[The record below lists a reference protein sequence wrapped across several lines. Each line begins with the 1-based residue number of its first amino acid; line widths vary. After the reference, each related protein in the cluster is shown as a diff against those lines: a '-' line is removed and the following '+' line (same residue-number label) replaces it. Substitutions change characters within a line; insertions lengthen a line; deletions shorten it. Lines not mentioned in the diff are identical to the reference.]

1 MGPISMKSHYRA
13 VVIGGGVVGC
23 SVLYHL
29 AKAGWSDVLL
39 IERSELTSGSSWHAA
54 GGFHTLNGDPNVA
67 RLQAYTVSLYKELEE
82 ISGQSCSLHLTGG
95 VMMADSPERMDF
107 LRLAHAKGR
116 YLGMDTELITPSEAR
131 AMFPLMDETKFVG
144 AMWDPVEGHLDPSGT
159 THAYAKAARKLGAEI
174 VLRNRVTELTQATDG
189 TWNVVTEQ
197 GTVKAEHVVNCG
209 GLWAREIGRMVGL
222 ELPLLAMEHMY
233 LLTEPMPA
241 VEEFNAATGREMVG
255 VLDFKGE
262 IYTRQER
269 NGVLLGTY
277 EKACKPWS
285 PVETPW
291 DFGHELLAPDL
302 DRISPSLEIGF
313 EHFPG
318 IANAGIK
325 QVINGPFTFAPDG
338 NPLVG
343 PVQGLTNF
351 WCACAVMA
359 GFSQGGGV
367 GLALS
372 NWMVNGEPGFDVWGM
387 DVARFGEWAT
397 LRYTNAKVRENYSR
411 RFSIRFPNEELPAAR
426 PAQTTPLYDTM
437 RAQGA
442 VMGDSWGL
450 ETPLWFAPEGVEAKD
465 VVSFHR
471 SNDFEHVGNEVRAT
485 RERVGVT
492 EIANFA
498 KYEIR
503 GSGSA
508 DFLNRLMTNR
518 MPKPGRLVLTP
529 MLNEA
534 GKLIGDFT
542 VANMGPG
549 AGEDRF
555 MIWGSS
561 AAQKYHMRWFEQH
574 LPKDGT
580 VRIHRFDQTLVG
592 LSIAGPKSQE
602 VLAGLC
608 DEDVSTSAFRFMDV
622 REMAV
627 AGAPCIVNRISYTG
641 DLGYEIW
648 MQPAYERLVYSAIKE
663 AGEKHGIVD
672 FGMRALLSMR
682 LEKNFPTWFRELRPI
697 YGPFEGAMERFVKL
711 EKNEFIGRDAAAR
724 ENAAGPKLRRVSFI
738 VDALDA
744 DVMGDEPIWARIG
757 DRDFGTVEQPHGYG
771 APRFGADGADV
782 GAPTSP
788 LWGGRTEGSGGGASA
803 GSADTSPPT
812 PALRADPPHEGEG
825 KDSFCIRGIRDG
837 EWAVV
842 GWVTS
847 GGYAHWVQ
855 KSVAQGYV
863 PAELAGDESAG
874 LFEIEILG
882 QRRPA
887 RINIEP
893 PFDPTGDRM
902 RA

>member
-1 MGPISMKSHYRA
+1 MKSHAKA

-29 AKAGWSDVLL
+29 AKAGWTDIML

-67 RLQAYTVSLYKELEE
+67 KLQAYTVQLYKEIEE

-95 VMMADSPERMDF
+95 VMMADTPERMDF

-116 YLGMDTELITPSEAR
+116 YLGMDTELITPSEAK
-131 AMFPLMDETKFVG
+131 AMFPLMDETNFVG

-159 THAYAKAARKLGAEI
+159 TIAYSKAAKKLGAEI
-174 VLRNRVTELTQATDG
+174 VLRNRVVDLTQQPDG

-197 GTVKAEHVVNCG
+197 GTVHAEHVVNCG
-209 GLWAREIGRMVGL
+209 GLWAREIGRMVGV
-222 ELPLLAMEHMY
+222 ELPVLAMEHMY
-233 LLTEPMPA
+233 LLTEPMPE
-241 VEEFNAATGREMVG
+241 VEEFNKSTGREMIG

-269 NGVLLGTY
+269 NGILLGTY

-285 PVETPW
+285 PVNTPW
-291 DFGHELLAPDL
+291 DFGHELLPPDL
-302 DRISPSLEIGF
+302 DRIAPSLEIGF
-313 EHFPG
+313 KHFPG
-318 IANAGIK
+318 IEKAGIK
-325 QVINGPFTFAPDG
+325 QIINGPFTFALDG

-372 NWMVNGEPGFDVWGM
+372 NWMVHGDPGFDVWGM
-387 DVARFGEWAT
+387 DVARFGEWAG

-437 RAQGA
+437 LANNA

-450 ETPLWFAPEGVEAKD
+450 ETPLWFAPKGKEPKD
-465 VVSFHR
+465 IVSFHR
-471 SNDFEHVGNEVRAT
+471 SNDFGPIGEEVRAT

-498 KYEIR
+498 KYEV
-503 GSGSA
+503 SGPGA
-508 DFLNRLMTNR
+508 EEFLNRLMTNR
-518 MPKPGRLVLTP
+518 MPKTGRIVLTP
-529 MLNEA
+529 MINEF

-542 VANMGPG
+542 IAK

-561 AAQKYHMRWFEQH
+561 AAQKYHMRWFEKH
-574 LPKDGT
+574 LPKDGPRGSE

-592 LSIAGPKSQE
+592 LSIAGPKSRDLLQKL
-602 VLAGLC
+602 V
-608 DEDVSTSAFRFMDV
+608 DVDISTKAFRFMDF

-627 AGAPCIVNRISYTG
+627 GGAPCMVNRITYTG

-648 MQPAYERLVYSAIKE
+648 MAPAYERLVYKAIKD
-663 AGEKHGIVD
+663 AGEEFGVVD

-697 YGPFEGAMERFVKL
+697 YGPFEGSMDRFIKL
-711 EKNEFIGRDAAAR
+711 EKNDFIGREAAAK
-724 ENAAGPKLRRVSFI
+724 EQAEGPKLRRVSFI
-738 VDALDA
+738 VDAADA
-744 DVMGDEPIWARIG
+744 DVMGDEPIWAKVSK
-757 DRDFGTVEQPHGYG
+757 DFGTVEKPHGYG
-771 APRFGADGADV
+771 APRFDNAGEEV
-782 GAPTSP
+782 
-788 LWGGRTEGSGGGASA
+788 RGSKAAEGASA
-803 GSADTSPPT
+803 V
-812 PALRADPPHEGEG
+812 
-825 KDSFCIRGIRDG
+825 RGIIDG
-837 EWAVV
+837 DWRVV

-847 GGYAHWVQ
+847 GGYAHYVR
-855 KSVAQGYV
+855 KSMAQGYV
-863 PAELAGDESAG
+863 PAALADDESAG

-882 QRRPA
+882 HRRPA
-887 RINIEP
+887 RINVEA
-893 PFDPTGDRM
+893 PFDPSGEKM
-902 RA
+902 RS

>member
-1 MGPISMKSHYRA
+1 MKSHVKA

-29 AKAGWSDVLL
+29 ARAGWTDVML

-67 RLQAYTVSLYKELEE
+67 KLQAYTVQLYKELEE
-82 ISGQSCSLHLTGG
+82 LSGQSCSLHLTGG
-95 VMMADSPERMDF
+95 IMMADTPERMDF

-116 YLGMDTELITPSEAR
+116 YLGMDTELITPSEAK
-131 AMFPLMDETKFVG
+131 AMFPLMDETNFVG

-159 THAYAKAARKLGAEI
+159 THAYAKAAKKLGAEI
-174 VLRNRVTELTQATDG
+174 VLRNRVIELTQEVDG

-209 GLWAREIGRMVGL
+209 GLWAREVGRMVGV

-233 LLTEPMPA
+233 LLTEPMKE
-241 VEEFNAATGREMVG
+241 VEEFNKATGREMVG

-269 NGVLLGTY
+269 NGILLGTY

-285 PVETPW
+285 PVNTPW
-291 DFGHELLAPDL
+291 DFGHELLQPDI
-302 DRISPSLEIGF
+302 DRIAPSLEIGF
-313 EHFPG
+313 KHFPG

-372 NWMVNGEPGFDVWGM
+372 NWMVNGDPGFDVWGM
-387 DVARFGEWAT
+387 DVARFGEWAS

-437 RAQGA
+437 VANNA

-450 ETPLWFAPEGVEAKD
+450 ETPLWFAPKGTEPKD

-471 SNDFEHVGNEVRAT
+471 SNDFEHIGNEVRAV

-498 KYEIR
+498 KYEVSGT
-503 GSGSA
+503 GSE

-518 MPKPGRLVLTP
+518 MPKKGRIVLTP
-529 MLNEA
+529 MLNEF

-542 VANMGPG
+542 IAKTG
-549 AGEDRF
+549 DDKF

-561 AAQKYHMRWFEQH
+561 AAQKYHMRWFEKH
-574 LPKDGT
+574 LPKDGS

-602 VLAGLC
+602 LLQKLA
-608 DEDVSTSAFRFMDV
+608 DIDVSSKAFRFMDF
-622 REMAV
+622 REMAIG
-627 AGAPCIVNRISYTG
+627 GAPCLVNRITYTG

-648 MQPAYERLVYSAIKE
+648 MQPAYQRLVYAAIKE
-663 AGEKHGIVD
+663 AGAEFGIVD
-672 FGMRALLSMR
+672 FGMRALLAMR

-697 YGPFEGAMERFVKL
+697 YGPFEGSMDRFIKM
-711 EKNEFIGRDAAAR
+711 EKNDFIGREAAAR
-724 ENAAGPKLRRVSFI
+724 EQSELANGKGSKLRRVSFV
-738 VDALDA
+738 VDAADA
-744 DVMGDEPIWARIG
+744 DVMGDEPIWAKVST
-757 DRDFGTVEQPHGYG
+757 DYGTVEKPHGYG
-771 APRFGADGADV
+771 APRFDEIGNEV
-782 GAPTSP
+782 
-788 LWGGRTEGSGGGASA
+788 RGSKAAQGAS
-803 GSADTSPPT
+803 GV
-812 PALRADPPHEGEG
+812 
-825 KDSFCIRGIRDG
+825 RGIVDG
-837 EWAVV
+837 EWRVV
-842 GWVTS
+842 GWITS
-847 GGYAHWVQ
+847 GGYAHYVQ
-855 KSVAQGYV
+855 KSMAQGYV
-863 PAELAGDESAG
+863 PAALAENESAG
-874 LFEIEILG
+874 MFEIEILG
-882 QRRPA
+882 HRRPA

-893 PFDPTGDRM
+893 PFDPSGEKM
-902 RA
+902 RG

>member
-1 MGPISMKSHYRA
+1 MKSHAKA

-29 AKAGWSDVLL
+29 AKAGWTDIML

-67 RLQAYTVSLYKELEE
+67 KLQAYTVQLYKEIEE
-82 ISGQSCSLHLTGG
+82 LSGQSCSLHLTGG
-95 VMMADSPERMDF
+95 VMMADTPERMDF

-116 YLGMDTELITPSEAR
+116 YLGMDTELITPSEAK
-131 AMFPLMDETKFVG
+131 AMFPLMDETNFVG

-174 VLRNRVTELTQATDG
+174 VLRNRVVELTQEVGG

-197 GTVKAEHVVNCG
+197 GTVQAEHVVNCG
-209 GLWAREIGRMVGL
+209 GLWAREIGRMVGI

-233 LLTEPMPA
+233 LLTEPMPE
-241 VEEFNAATGREMVG
+241 VEEFNRSTGREMIG
-255 VLDFKGE
+255 VMDFKGE

-269 NGVLLGTY
+269 NGILLGTY

-285 PVETPW
+285 PVNTPW
-291 DFGHELLAPDL
+291 DFGHELLQPDI
-302 DRISPSLEIGF
+302 DRIAPSLEIGF
-313 EHFPG
+313 KHFPG
-318 IANAGIK
+318 IEKAGIK
-325 QVINGPFTFAPDG
+325 QIINGPFTFALDG

-372 NWMVNGEPGFDVWGM
+372 NWMVHGDPGFDVWGM

-437 RAQGA
+437 LAKNA

-450 ETPLWFAPEGVEAKD
+450 ETPLWFAPKGTEPKD
-465 VVSFHR
+465 IVSFHR
-471 SNDFEHVGNEVRAT
+471 SNDFGPIGEEVRAT
-485 RERVGVT
+485 REKVGVT

-498 KYEIR
+498 KYEV
-503 GSGSA
+503 SGPA
-508 DFLNRLMTNR
+508 AEDFLNRLMTNR
-518 MPKPGRLVLTP
+518 MPKTGRIVLTP
-529 MLNEA
+529 MLNEF
-534 GKLIGDFT
+534 GRLIGDFT
-542 VANMGPG
+542 IAK
-549 AGEDRF
+549 AGEERF
-555 MIWGSS
+555 MIWSSS
-561 AAQKYHMRWFEQH
+561 AAQKYHMRWFEKH
-574 LPKDGT
+574 LPKDDS

-592 LSIAGPKSQE
+592 LSIAGPRSRDLLQKL
-602 VLAGLC
+602 V
-608 DEDVSTSAFRFMDV
+608 DVDISTKAFRFMDF

-627 AGAPCIVNRISYTG
+627 GGAPCMVNRITYTG

-648 MQPAYERLVYSAIKE
+648 MAPAYQRLVYKAIKD
-663 AGEKHGIVD
+663 AGEEFGLVD

-697 YGPFEGAMERFVKL
+697 YGPFEGAMDRFVKL
-711 EKNEFIGRDAAAR
+711 EKNDFIGREAAAR
-724 ENAAGPKLRRVSFI
+724 EQAEGPKLRRVSFI
-738 VDALDA
+738 VDAADA
-744 DVMGDEPIWARIG
+744 DVMGDEPIWAKVG
-757 DRDFGTVEQPHGYG
+757 GKDYGTVEKPHGYG
-771 APRFGADGADV
+771 APRFDTDGKEV
-782 GAPTSP
+782 
-788 LWGGRTEGSGGGASA
+788 RGSRAAEGASA
-803 GSADTSPPT
+803 V
-812 PALRADPPHEGEG
+812 
-825 KDSFCIRGIRDG
+825 RGIVDG
-837 EWAVV
+837 DWRVV

-847 GGYAHWVQ
+847 GGYAHYVQ
-855 KSVAQGYV
+855 KSMAQGYV
-863 PAELAGDESAG
+863 PAALAGEESAG

-882 QRRPA
+882 SRRPA
-887 RINIEP
+887 RINVEP
-893 PFDPTGDRM
+893 PFDPSGEKM
-902 RA
+902 RT

>member
-1 MGPISMKSHYRA
+1 MKSHAKA

-29 AKAGWSDVLL
+29 ARAGWTDVML

-67 RLQAYTVSLYKELEE
+67 RLQAYTVQLYKEIEE
-82 ISGQSCSLHLTGG
+82 LSGQSCSLNLTGG
-95 VMMADSPERMDF
+95 VMMADTPERMDF

-116 YLGMDTELITPSEAR
+116 YLGMDTELITPSEAK
-131 AMFPLMDETKFVG
+131 AMFPLMDETNFVG

-159 THAYAKAARKLGAEI
+159 THAYARAARKLGAEI
-174 VLRNRVTELTQATDG
+174 VLRNRVVELTQEADG

-209 GLWAREIGRMVGL
+209 GLWAREVGRMVGL

-233 LLTEPMPA
+233 LLTEPMPE
-241 VEEFNAATGREMVG
+241 VEEFNARTGREMVG

-277 EKACKPWS
+277 EKACRPWS
-285 PVETPW
+285 PVATPW

-302 DRISPSLEIGF
+302 DRIAPSLEVGF
-313 EHFPG
+313 RHFPG
-318 IANAGIK
+318 IEKAGIK
-325 QVINGPFTFAPDG
+325 QIINGPFTFAPDG

-351 WCACAVMA
+351 WVACAVMA

-372 NWMVNGEPGFDVWGM
+372 NWMVDGDPGFDVWGM
-387 DVARFGEWAT
+387 DVARFGEWAS

-426 PAQTTPLYDTM
+426 PAQTTPLYDAFV
-437 RAQGA
+437 AQNA

-450 ETPLWFAPEGVEAKD
+450 ETPLWFAPKGAEPKD
-465 VVSFHR
+465 KVSFHR
-471 SNDFEHVGNEVRAT
+471 SNDFAHVGAEVKAT

-498 KYEIR
+498 KYEV
-503 GSGSA
+503 SGPGA
-508 DFLNRLMTNR
+508 EDFLNRLMTNR
-518 MPKPGRLVLTP
+518 MPKAGRIVLTP
-529 MLNEA
+529 MLNEF

-542 VANMGPG
+542 IAHAG
-549 AGEDRF
+549 ADRF
-555 MIWGSS
+555 IVWGSS
-561 AAQKYHMRWFEQH
+561 AAQKYHMRWFEGH
-574 LPKDGT
+574 LPKDGS
-580 VRIHRFDQTLVG
+580 VRIHRYDQTLVG
-592 LSIAGPKSQE
+592 LSIAGPKSQALLQKL
-602 VLAGLC
+602 VDG
-608 DEDVSTSAFRFMDV
+608 DVSSAAFRFMDF

-627 AGAPCIVNRISYTG
+627 GGAPCMVNRITYTG

-648 MQPAYERLVYSAIKE
+648 MQPAWQRLVYRAIKE
-663 AGEKHGIVD
+663 AGAEFGIVD

-697 YGPFEGAMERFVKL
+697 YGPFEGAMDRFVKL
-711 EKNEFIGRDAAAR
+711 EKNDFIGREAAAK
-724 ENAAGPKLRRVSFI
+724 EKAAMESGDGPKLRRVSFV

-744 DVMGDEPIWARIG
+744 DVMGDEPVWAKVST
-757 DRDFGTVEQPHGYG
+757 DYGTVERPHGFG
-771 APRFGADGADV
+771 APRFD
-782 GAPTSP
+782 
-788 LWGGRTEGSGGGASA
+788 ESGGETRGSKAATGASA
-803 GSADTSPPT
+803 V
-812 PALRADPPHEGEG
+812 
-825 KDSFCIRGIRDG
+825 RGIVDG
-837 EWAVV
+837 EWRVV
-842 GWVTS
+842 GWITS
-847 GGYAHWVQ
+847 GGYAHHVGA
-855 KSVAQGYV
+855 SMAQGYV
-863 PAELAGDESAG
+863 PAALSQDESAG

-882 QRRPA
+882 HRRPA
-887 RINIEP
+887 RIATVP
-893 PFDPTGDRM
+893 LFDPAGEKM
-902 RA
+902 RG

>member
-1 MGPISMKSHYRA
+1 MKSHAKA

-29 AKAGWSDVLL
+29 ARAGWTDIML

-67 RLQAYTVSLYKELEE
+67 KLQAYTVQLYKELEE
-82 ISGQSCSLHLTGG
+82 LSGQSCSLHLTGG
-95 VMMADSPERMDF
+95 IMLADTPERMDF

-116 YLGMDTELITPSEAR
+116 YLGMDTELITPSEAK
-131 AMFPLMDETKFVG
+131 AMFPLMDETNFVG

-159 THAYAKAARKLGAEI
+159 THAYAKAAQKLGAEI
-174 VLRNRVTELTQATDG
+174 VLRNRVVELTQEADG
-189 TWNVVTEQ
+189 TWNVVTER
-197 GTVKAEHVVNCG
+197 GTVRAEHVVNCG
-209 GLWAREIGRMVGL
+209 GLWAREVGRMVGV

-233 LLTEPMPA
+233 LLTEPMKE
-241 VEEFNAATGREMVG
+241 VEEFNKATGREMVG

-269 NGVLLGTY
+269 NGILLGTY

-285 PVETPW
+285 PVNTPW
-291 DFGHELLAPDL
+291 DFGHELLIPDL
-302 DRISPSLEIGF
+302 DRIAPSLEVGF
-313 EHFPG
+313 KHFPG
-318 IANAGIK
+318 IEKAGIK
-325 QVINGPFTFAPDG
+325 QIINGPFTFAPDG

-372 NWMVNGEPGFDVWGM
+372 NWMVDGDPGFDVWGM

-437 RAQGA
+437 VAQNA

-450 ETPLWFAPEGVEAKD
+450 ETPLWFAPKGTEPKD
-465 VVSFHR
+465 VVSYHR
-471 SNDFEHVGNEVRAT
+471 SNDFEHVGKEVRAT

-498 KYEIR
+498 KYEVA
-503 GSGSA
+503 GPGA
-508 DFLNRLMTNR
+508 EAFLNRLMTNR
-518 MPKPGRLVLTP
+518 MPTKGRIVLTP
-529 MLNEA
+529 MLNEL

-542 VANMGPG
+542 IANTSGKTG
-549 AGEDRF
+549 DESF

-561 AAQKYHMRWFEQH
+561 AAQKYHMRWFEKHQ
-574 LPKDGT
+574 PKDGS

-592 LSIAGPKSQE
+592 LSIAGPKSQALLQKL
-602 VLAGLC
+602 V
-608 DEDVSTSAFRFMDV
+608 DEDVSTKAFKFMDF

-627 AGAPCIVNRISYTG
+627 AGAPCLVNRITYTG

-648 MQPAYERLVYSAIKE
+648 MQPAYQRLVYSAIKE
-663 AGEKHGIVD
+663 AGEEFGIVD

-697 YGPFEGAMERFVKL
+697 YGPFEGSMDRFIRL
-711 EKNEFIGRDAAAR
+711 EKNDFIGREAVAR
-724 ENAAGPKLRRVSFI
+724 EKAEGPKLRRVSLI
-738 VDALDA
+738 VDAADA
-744 DVMGDEPIWARIG
+744 DVMGDEPIWAKVG
-757 DRDFGTVEQPHGYG
+757 DQDFGTVEKPHGYG
-771 APRFGADGADV
+771 APRFDATGEEVRGSPAASGASGVRGITDGA
-782 GAPTSP
+782 
-788 LWGGRTEGSGGGASA
+788 WR
-803 GSADTSPPT
+803 
-812 PALRADPPHEGEG
+812 
-825 KDSFCIRGIRDG
+825 
-837 EWAVV
+837 VV

-847 GGYAHWVQ
+847 GGYAHYVQ
-855 KSVAQGYV
+855 KSLAQGYV
-863 PAELAGDESAG
+863 PAALAEDESEG

-882 QRRPA
+882 QRRAA
-887 RINIEP
+887 RINTQP
-893 PFDPTGDRM
+893 LFDPAGEKM
-902 RA
+902 RS

>member
-1 MGPISMKSHYRA
+1 MKSHVKA

-29 AKAGWSDVLL
+29 AKAGWTDIML

-67 RLQAYTVSLYKELEE
+67 RLQAYTVQLYKELEE

-95 VMMADSPERMDF
+95 VMMADTPERMDF

-116 YLGMDTELITPSEAR
+116 YLGMDTELITPSEAK
-131 AMFPLMDETKFVG
+131 AMFPLMDEKNFVG

-159 THAYAKAARKLGAEI
+159 THAYAKSARKLGAEI
-174 VLRNRVTELTQATDG
+174 VLRNRVVELTQEPDG

-197 GTVKAEHVVNCG
+197 GTVKCEHVVNCG
-209 GLWAREIGRMVGL
+209 GLWAREVGRMVGL

-233 LLTEPMPA
+233 LLTEPMPE
-241 VEEFNAATGREMVG
+241 VEEFNARTGREMVG

-285 PVETPW
+285 PVNTPW
-291 DFGHELLAPDL
+291 DFGHELLQPDI
-302 DRISPSLEIGF
+302 DRIAPSLEVGF
-313 EHFPG
+313 RHFPG
-318 IANAGIK
+318 IEKAGIK
-325 QVINGPFTFAPDG
+325 QIINGPFTFAPDG

-372 NWMVNGEPGFDVWGM
+372 NWMVHGDPGFDVWGM

-426 PAQTTPLYDTM
+426 PAQTTPLYDIM
-437 RAQGA
+437 VRDNNA

-450 ETPLWFAPEGVEAKD
+450 ETPLWFAPKGTEPKD
-465 VVSFHR
+465 IVSFHR
-471 SNDFEHVGNEVRAT
+471 SNDFAHVGAEVKAT

-498 KYEIR
+498 KYEV
-503 GSGSA
+503 SGPGA
-508 DFLNRLMTNR
+508 EDFLNRLMTNR
-518 MPKPGRLVLTP
+518 MPKKGRIVLTP
-529 MLNEA
+529 MLNEF

-542 VANMGPG
+542 IAK
-549 AGEDRF
+549 AGDERF

-561 AAQKYHMRWFEQH
+561 AAAKYHMRWFDKH
-574 LPKDGT
+574 LPKDGS

-592 LSIAGPKSQE
+592 LSIAGPKSQALLQK
-602 VLAGLC
+602 LA
-608 DEDVSTSAFRFMDV
+608 DEDVSSQAFRFMDF

-627 AGAPCIVNRISYTG
+627 AGAPCMVNRITYTG

-648 MQPAYERLVYSAIKE
+648 MQPAYQRRVYEAIKKE
-663 AGEKHGIVD
+663 GEEFGIVD

-697 YGPFEGAMERFVKL
+697 YGPFEGSMDRFIKL
-711 EKNEFIGRDAAAR
+711 EKNDFIGREAAAR
-724 ENAAGPKLRRVSFI
+724 EKADGPKLRRVSLI

-744 DVMGDEPIWARIG
+744 DVMGDEPIWAKVST
-757 DRDFGTVEQPHGYG
+757 DYGTVEKPHGFG
-771 APRFGADGADV
+771 APRFDENGNEVRTSKANEGA
-782 GAPTSP
+782 
-788 LWGGRTEGSGGGASA
+788 ASV
-803 GSADTSPPT
+803 
-812 PALRADPPHEGEG
+812 
-825 KDSFCIRGIRDG
+825 RGIVDG
-837 EWAVV
+837 EWRVV

-847 GGYAHWVQ
+847 GGYAHHVG
-855 KSVAQGYV
+855 KSLAQGYV
-863 PAELAGDESAG
+863 PAVLAEDESEG

-882 QRRPA
+882 HRRPA
-887 RINIEP
+887 RITVEP
-893 PFDPTGDRM
+893 LFDPAGERM

>member
-1 MGPISMKSHYRA
+1 MKSHAKA

-29 AKAGWSDVLL
+29 AKAGWTDIML

-67 RLQAYTVSLYKELEE
+67 KLQAYTVQLYRE
-82 ISGQSCSLHLTGG
+82 IEALSDQSCSLHLTGG
-95 VMMADSPERMDF
+95 VMMADTPERMDF

-116 YLGMDTELITPSEAR
+116 YLGMDTELITPSEAK
-131 AMFPLMDETKFVG
+131 AMFPLMDEAHFVG

-174 VLRNRVTELTQATDG
+174 VLRNRVVELTQEVDS

-209 GLWAREIGRMVGL
+209 GLWAREIGRMVGV

-233 LLTEPMPA
+233 LLTEPMPE
-241 VEEFNAATGREMVG
+241 VEEFNRSTGREMIG
-255 VLDFKGE
+255 VMDFKGE

-269 NGVLLGTY
+269 NGILLGTY

-285 PVETPW
+285 PVNTPW
-291 DFGHELLAPDL
+291 DFGHELLQPDI
-302 DRISPSLEIGF
+302 DRIAPSLEIGF
-313 EHFPG
+313 KHFPG
-318 IANAGIK
+318 IEKAGIK
-325 QVINGPFTFAPDG
+325 QIINGPFTFALDG

-372 NWMVNGEPGFDVWGM
+372 NWMVHGDPGFDVWGM

-426 PAQTTPLYDTM
+426 PVQTTPLYDTM
-437 RAQGA
+437 LANNA

-450 ETPLWFAPEGVEAKD
+450 ETPLWFAPKGTEPKHI
-465 VVSFHR
+465 VSFHR
-471 SNDFEHVGNEVRAT
+471 SNDFGPIGEEVRAT
-485 RERVGVT
+485 REKVGVT

-498 KYEIR
+498 KYEVSGP
-503 GSGSA
+503 GSE

-518 MPKPGRLVLTP
+518 MPKTGRIVLTP
-529 MLNEA
+529 MLNEF
-534 GKLIGDFT
+534 GRLIGDFT
-542 VANMGPG
+542 IAK
-549 AGEDRF
+549 AGEERF
-555 MIWGSS
+555 MIWSSS
-561 AAQKYHMRWFEQH
+561 AAQKYHMRWFEKH
-574 LPKDGT
+574 LPKDGPGASQ

-592 LSIAGPKSQE
+592 LSIAGPKSRDLLQKL
-602 VLAGLC
+602 VDA
-608 DEDVSTSAFRFMDV
+608 DISTKAFRFMDF

-627 AGAPCIVNRISYTG
+627 GGAPCMVNRITYTG

-648 MQPAYERLVYSAIKE
+648 MAPAYQRLVYKAIKD
-663 AGEKHGIVD
+663 AGEEFGLVD

-697 YGPFEGAMERFVKL
+697 YGPFEGAMDRFVKL
-711 EKNEFIGRDAAAR
+711 EKNDFIGRDAAAR
-724 ENAAGPKLRRVSFI
+724 EQAEGPKLRRVSFI
-738 VDALDA
+738 VDAADA
-744 DVMGDEPIWARIG
+744 DVMGDEPIWAKVG
-757 DRDFGTVEQPHGYG
+757 GKDYGTVEKPHG
-771 APRFGADGADV
+771 FGAARFDTDGKEV
-782 GAPTSP
+782 
-788 LWGGRTEGSGGGASA
+788 RGSSAAEGASA
-803 GSADTSPPT
+803 V
-812 PALRADPPHEGEG
+812 
-825 KDSFCIRGIRDG
+825 RGIVDG
-837 EWAVV
+837 DWRVV

-847 GGYAHWVQ
+847 GGYAHYIQ
-855 KSVAQGYV
+855 ESMAQGYV
-863 PAELAGDESAG
+863 PAALAADESAG

-882 QRRPA
+882 SRRPA
-887 RINIEP
+887 RINVEP
-893 PFDPTGDRM
+893 PFDPSGEKM

>member
-1 MGPISMKSHYRA
+1 MKSHAKA

-29 AKAGWSDVLL
+29 AKAGWTDIML

-67 RLQAYTVSLYKELEE
+67 KLQAYTVQLYKEIEE
-82 ISGQSCSLHLTGG
+82 LSGQSCSLHLTGG
-95 VMMADSPERMDF
+95 VMLADSPERMDF

-116 YLGMDTELITPSEAR
+116 YLGMDTELITPSEAK
-131 AMFPLMDETKFVG
+131 AMFPLMDEKHFVG

-159 THAYAKAARKLGAEI
+159 THAYAKAAKKLGADI
-174 VLRNRVTELTQATDG
+174 VLRNRVLELTQEPDG
-189 TWNVVTEQ
+189 IWNVVTEQ

-209 GLWAREIGRMVGL
+209 GLWAREVGRMVGI

-233 LLTEPMPA
+233 LLTEPMPE
-241 VEEFNAATGREMVG
+241 VEAFNKETGREMVG

-285 PVETPW
+285 PVNTPW
-291 DFGHELLAPDL
+291 EFGHELLQPDI
-302 DRISPSLEIGF
+302 DRIAPSLEVGF
-313 EHFPG
+313 KHFPG
-318 IANAGIK
+318 IEKAGIK
-325 QVINGPFTFAPDG
+325 QIINGPFTFAPDG

-343 PVQGLTNF
+343 PVPGLTNF

-372 NWMVNGEPGFDVWGM
+372 NWMVNGDPGFDVWGM

-437 RAQGA
+437 VANNA

-450 ETPLWFAPEGVEAKD
+450 ETPLWFAPKGTEPKD
-465 VVSFHR
+465 IVSFRR
-471 SNDFEHVGNEVRAT
+471 SNDFEHIGNEVRAT

-498 KYEIR
+498 KYEVT
-503 GSGSA
+503 GPGA
-508 DFLNRLMTNR
+508 EDFLNRLMTNR
-518 MPKPGRLVLTP
+518 MPKAGRIVLTP
-529 MLNEA
+529 MLNEF

-542 VANMGPG
+542 IAK
-549 AGEDRF
+549 AAEDRF

-561 AAQKYHMRWFEQH
+561 AAARYHMRWFGKH
-574 LPKDGT
+574 LPKDGS

-592 LSIAGPKSQE
+592 LSIAGPKSQALLQKL
-602 VLAGLC
+602 VDA
-608 DEDVSTSAFRFMDV
+608 DVSSKAFRFMDF

-627 AGAPCIVNRISYTG
+627 GRAPAIVNRITYTG

-648 MQPAYERLVYSAIKE
+648 MAPAYQRLVYAAIKQ
-663 AGEKHGIVD
+663 AGAEFGIVD

-697 YGPFEGAMERFVKL
+697 YGPFEGSMDRFIKL
-711 EKNEFIGRDAAAR
+711 EKNDFIGREAAAK
-724 ENAAGPKLRRVSFI
+724 EHQAGPKLRRVSFV
-738 VDALDA
+738 VDATDA
-744 DVMGDEPIWARIG
+744 DVMGDEPIWAKVSK
-757 DRDFGTVEQPHGYG
+757 DFGTVESPHGYG
-771 APRFGADGADV
+771 APRFDHSGKEI
-782 GAPTSP
+782 
-788 LWGGRTEGSGGGASA
+788 RGSTAAKGAS
-803 GSADTSPPT
+803 SV
-812 PALRADPPHEGEG
+812 
-825 KDSFCIRGIRDG
+825 RGITDG
-837 EWAVV
+837 EWRVV

-847 GGYAHWVQ
+847 GGYAHYVG
-855 KSVAQGYV
+855 KSMAQGYV
-863 PAELAGDESAG
+863 PAALAENESNG

-882 QRRPA
+882 ERRSA
-887 RINIEP
+887 RINVEP
-893 PFDPTGDRM
+893 LFDPSGEKM